1 MKVNSELSWRKGR
14 SEVLGDSDVG
24 NRTSGAW
31 RWEVRGSDLPS
42 AGADTGSSLPG
53 SFRACGSPA
62 LSSPECPPL
71 HEDGPVTAQ
80 HRPSGSGAC
89 LRRLRLSSCVGYG
102 RC

>member
-1 MKVNSELSWRKGR
+1 MLIEGSGRLRRGKPHERRLALGGREIHLS
-14 SEVLGDSDVG
+14 
-24 NRTSGAW
+24 
-31 RWEVRGSDLPS
+31 S
-42 AGADTGSSLPG
+42 AIADTGSPLPG